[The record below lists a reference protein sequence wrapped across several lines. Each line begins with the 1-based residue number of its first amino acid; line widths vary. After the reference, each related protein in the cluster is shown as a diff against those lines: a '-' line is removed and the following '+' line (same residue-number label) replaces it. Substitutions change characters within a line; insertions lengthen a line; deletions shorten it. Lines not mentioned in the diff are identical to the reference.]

1 MVPKD
6 PALAQTRPLKPA
18 GPHVHIAR
26 PEYRVFVVK
35 GTVECLLVCECGQR
49 AKLWERAIPGFH
61 APEPEAA

>member
-1 MVPKD
+1 
-6 PALAQTRPLKPA
+6 
-18 GPHVHIAR
+18 VHIAR